1 MNKYRSPLIAPLD
14 PASPFPAN
22 LILVPS
28 STPFG
33 IVTEILL
40 DACFFHCPLQ
50 LEHGC
55 VIISPEPAH

>member
-1 MNKYRSPLIAPLD
+1 MNKYRSPLLAPLD
-14 PASPFPAN
+14 PASPLPAN

-40 DACFFHCPLQ
+40 DACFFLVHYNLNMD
-50 LEHGC
+50 
-55 VIISPEPAH
+55 V